1 MKKLLITPIL
11 DTIVLEK
18 LFKYPKEKQFAVCL
32 YISCSST

>member
-1 MKKLLITPIL
+1 MKKLLITTIL

-18 LFKYPKEKQFAVCL
+18 LFKYPEEKQFAVCL